1 MALRKIARLA
11 NAGATRAAVVYK
23 DMDWSEFRVKFYE
36 MIDGKLTHLVDADYH
51 TDDKLDAFST
61 AALVVGV

>member
-1 MALRKIARLA
+1 
-11 NAGATRAAVVYK
+11 
-23 DMDWSEFRVKFYE
+23 MDWSEFRVKFYE
-36 MIDGKLTHLVDADYH
+36 MSDGKLAHLPDADYH